1 LLLAAVLP
9 DLGAAVRPMALT
21 LVVLAATRSW
31 TWQRYFNALVSEG
44 VPTRTLEIFTA
55 CLRWFFAGGLVLP
68 VVLVAVGLVL
78 PAADAALFAL
88 AGFSVFA
95 TGWAIKFIL
104 ITRAAYNQGFA
115 LPHTPIRGSGVPGPA
130 VKPGWTLP

>member
-1 LLLAAVLP
+1 
-9 DLGAAVRPMALT
+9 M
-21 LVVLAATRSW
+21 
-31 TWQRYFNALVSEG
+31 
-44 VPTRTLEIFTA
+44 VPTIGVVAGWLVDGLTA
-55 CLRWFFAGGLVLP
+55 P
-68 VVLVAVGLVL
+68 M
-78 PAADAALFAL
+78 FAL
-88 AGFSVFA
+88 AGLSVFA

>member
-1 LLLAAVLP
+1 
-9 DLGAAVRPMALT
+9 M
-21 LVVLAATRSW
+21 
-31 TWQRYFNALVSEG
+31 
-44 VPTRTLEIFTA
+44 
-55 CLRWFFAGGLVLP
+55 WFFAGGLVLP
-68 VVLVAVGLVL
+68 LALVAAGLIV
-78 PAADAALFAL
+78 PAAGAVLFAL

-130 VKPGWTLP
+130 VKPGWSSP

>member
-1 LLLAAVLP
+1 LLL
-9 DLGAAVRPMALT
+9 
-21 LVVLAATRSW
+21 
-31 TWQRYFNALVSEG
+31 
-44 VPTRTLEIFTA
+44 
-55 CLRWFFAGGLVLP
+55 P
-68 VVLVAVGLVL
+68 VTLVAVGFLL
-78 PAADAALFAL
+78 TAAEAVLFAL
-88 AGFSVFA
+88 AGLSVFA